1 MRDEGISSQSSWIDR
16 NATIQSCDEWK
27 SSGDCGFVDEE
38 MVQIYLIT
46 NGIDGEGDDPHDT

>member
-1 MRDEGISSQSSWIDR
+1 MNLFRIFTMALFLI
-16 NATIQSCDEWK
+16 TIQSCDEWK

-46 NGIDGEGDDPHDT
+46 NGIDGEDDDSHDT